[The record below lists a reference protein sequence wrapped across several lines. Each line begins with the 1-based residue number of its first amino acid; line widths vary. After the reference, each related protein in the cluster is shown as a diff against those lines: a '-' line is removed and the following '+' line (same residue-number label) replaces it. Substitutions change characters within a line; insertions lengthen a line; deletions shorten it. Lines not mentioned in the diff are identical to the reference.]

1 MKIVLSKSKNGRC
14 LQKPFTLI
22 ELLVVVAIIGILAS
36 FLLPVLGKSRKTAR
50 IAVCTSNQKQIN
62 YALVMFTDDND
73 AYLPRNISDVTWDDQ
88 LSGYDGRP
96 TLTPAEQ
103 SPGGLAKS
111 TFGDNY
117 AELYRCPL
125 YEEVTTPY
133 VEMSYAMT
141 VKGTH
146 KAQQGLVN
154 GSDSTKINEV
164 NDAAETIMLFDY
176 NRNGYTRLGRANFNV
191 ARCTDL
197 YNWEVNSGDKGEMLH
212 GGLDVNYLF
221 VDGHVQNMDFYATFV
236 PYGAG
241 SWDVRGGMWDADKN
255 DPNM

>member
-1 MKIVLSKSKNGRC
+1 MKKILCVNVDKGRIN
-14 LQKPFTLI
+14 KPFTLI

-36 FLLPVLGKSRKTAR
+36 FLLPVLGKSRKKAR
-50 IAVCTSNQKQIN
+50 IAVCTSNQKQI
-62 YALVMFTDDND
+62 YSALVMFTDDND
-73 AYLPRNISDVTWDDQ
+73 AYLPRNISHVTWDDQ
-88 LSGYDGRP
+88 LSGYDGREP
-96 TLTPAEQ
+96 LSAAES
-103 SPGGLAKS
+103 SPGALAKS
-111 TFGDNY
+111 TFGDKY

-125 YEEVTTPY
+125 YEEVTTPN

-146 KAQQGLVN
+146 KAQQGLIN
-154 GSDSTKINEV
+154 GSGSTKINEV
-164 NDAAETIMLFDY
+164 SDAAETIMLFDY
-176 NRNGYTRLGRANFNV
+176 NRNGYTRLGRANFNI

-197 YNWEVNSGDKGEMLH
+197 FKWEVLSGDKGEMLH

-241 SWDVRGGMWDADKN
+241 SWDVRGGMWDVHKD
-255 DPNM
+255 DPIN